1 MPIPPGRRL
10 GPYEILSA
18 IGAGGMGEV
27 YKARDTRL
35 DRIVAIK
42 VLPTHLANRSELRE
56 RFEREA
62 RVVASLNHPHICT
75 LYDIGQQDGIDFL
88 VMEYLEG
95 ETLAQRLLKG
105 QLPLE
110 QVLQYAIEIAD
121 ALDKAHRRGITHR
134 DLKPGNIM
142 LTKSGTKLL
151 DFGLA
156 KLRQEASPTVP
167 FSQLPTA
174 KDAITAQGTILGTL
188 QYMAPEQVEGKVDKI
203 DGRTDIFAFGALIY
217 EMATGQ
223 KAFEGKT
230 TASLMAK
237 ILETEPPPISS
248 LQPMTPPTLDR
259 VVRTCL
265 AKDPDQRWQSAG
277 DLCRELKWI
286 AESGSQVAAGQVAA
300 RAGSLSAGNR
310 RLTLAAGILSLA
322 AVVAGLVIWR
332 LRPATEPVPQP
343 VSRLTITLPPG
354 QQLAGTDFGSPVA
367 LSRDGTHLAY
377 VAHERGASQ
386 QLYLRSMDRQEAS
399 PISGTQGAVTPF
411 FSPDGQSVIFSAGG
425 KWQKVSVNGGTA
437 VTLADSPLPAG
448 ASWSS
453 EGVIGLGD
461 FRAPILQVPAAG
473 GTTQPLTR
481 LEGGDTGH
489 TWPEFLPGGKS
500 VLFAMGTDAKPQIA
514 VQSLTTGERRNL
526 VSGIQPRYATSGHLI
541 YAQGGTLMAVAFD
554 PQRLQIIGAAVPM
567 VQDVAES
574 PIYFGSQYSISDN
587 GSLAYISGGAEA
599 IRRSLVWLS
608 RSGAEQ
614 PLPAPPRAYGS
625 VRFSPDGRRVAVD
638 VDQQIWIYD
647 LVRDSLTRLTFESSL
662 NRNPVWTPDGKRIVF
677 QSNKETVEYN
687 VWWQLA
693 DGSGG
698 LERLTKSDYAD
709 IPKSFSPDGQLL
721 AFNEINPKTQKDLWV
736 LRLSDRKAQP
746 FLQTPF
752 MEVAPTFSPDGRW
765 LAYVSDESGR
775 PEVYVQTY
783 PAPGGKWQI
792 STEGGTEPVWNRNG
806 RELFFRSGNKMMAA
820 DVTAQPG
827 FSAGKPRK
835 LFEGSYVRSDWPLAT
850 MTYDVSADGQRFL
863 MVKETEQASAAT
875 QINIVQNWFEEL
887 KQKVPTGK
895 K

>member
-1 MPIPPGRRL
+1 MV
-10 GPYEILSA
+10 
-18 IGAGGMGEV
+18 GAGGMGEV
-27 YKARDTRL
+27 YRARDTRL
-35 DRIVAIK
+35 ERAVAIK
-42 VLPTHLANRSELRE
+42 VLPAHMADRPELRE

-62 RVVASLNHPHICT
+62 RTIAGLNHPHICT
-75 LYDIGQQDGIDFL
+75 LHDVGHQDGTDFL

-95 ETLAQRLLKG
+95 ETLATRLLKG
-105 QLPLE
+105 ALPLD
-110 QVLQYAIEIAD
+110 QVLRYSIEIAD
-121 ALDKAHRRGITHR
+121 ALDKAHRQGVTHR
-134 DLKPGNIM
+134 DIKPGNIM
-142 LTKSGTKLL
+142 LTKNGTKLL

-156 KLRQEASPTVP
+156 KLKQEATPAAAP
-167 FSQLPTA
+167 LSQLPTLSRNP
-174 KDAITAQGTILGTL
+174 TVEGTILGTL
-188 QYMAPEQVEGKVDKI
+188 QYMAPEQVEGKVDGV
-203 DGRTDIFAFGALIY
+203 DARTDIFAFGALVY
-217 EMATGQ
+217 EMATGRR
-223 KAFEGKT
+223 AFEGKS
-230 TASLMAK
+230 TASLIAK
-237 ILETEPPPISS
+237 ILETDPPPISS
-248 LQPMTPPTLDR
+248 LQPMTPPALDR
-259 VVRTCL
+259 VVKGCL
-265 AKDPDQRWQSAG
+265 AKEPDERGQTAG
-277 DLCRELKWI
+277 DLRRELNWI
-286 AESGSQVAAGQVAA
+286 AEGGSHVSPGTTTTAEGTRSLGRRQVMLAFGM
-300 RAGSLSAGNR
+300 LSF
-310 RLTLAAGILSLA
+310 A
-322 AVVAGLVIWR
+322 AVVAGLAIWR
-332 LRPATEPVPQP
+332 LRPAPQTTPKP
-343 VSRLTITLPPG
+343 VSRLTITLPAG
-354 QQLAGTDFGSPVA
+354 QQLAGLDFGSPVA

-377 VAHERGASQ
+377 VAREGGAQ

-399 PISGTQGAVTPF
+399 PISGTQGAATPF
-411 FSPDGQSVIFSAGG
+411 FSPDGQSLIFSAGG
-425 KWQKVSVNGGTA
+425 KWQKVSVNGGTV
-437 VTLADSPLPAG
+437 VTLAESSLPAG

-453 EGVIGLGD
+453 EGVIGFGD
-461 FRAPILQVPAAG
+461 YRAPIQQVPAAG
-473 GTTQPLTR
+473 GTVQALTR
-481 LEGGDTGH
+481 LEAGDNGH
-489 TWPEFLPGGKS
+489 TWPEFLPGGKA
-500 VLFAMGTDAKPQIA
+500 VLFATGTNVKLQIA

-541 YAQGGTLMAVAFD
+541 YAQGGTLMAVPFD

-574 PIYFGSQYSISDN
+574 PIYSGSQYSISDN

-625 VRFSPDGRRVAVD
+625 VRLSPDGRRVAVD
-638 VDQQIWIYD
+638 VDQQVWIYD

-677 QSNKETVEYN
+677 QSNKETEEYN

-709 IPKSFSPDGQLL
+709 VPKSFSPDGQLL
-721 AFNEINPKTQKDLWV
+721 AFHEINPKTQKDLWV

-775 PEVYVQTY
+775 PEVYVQPY
-783 PAPGGKWQI
+783 PGPGGKWQI

-820 DVTAQPG
+820 DVTTQPG

-835 LFEGSYVRSDWPLAT
+835 LFEGSYVRSDWPLAS

-863 MVKETEQASAAT
+863 MVKATEQASSAT
-875 QINIVQNWFEEL
+875 EINIVLNWFEEL
-887 KQKVPTGK
+887 KRRVPTGTK
-895 K
+895 